1 MAASRCAINILTE
14 ESKSSRRARVQKE
27 LKHDPLRCG
36 MVIDPTRA
44 EESNDLNGA
53 TCCVPSCERPYK
65 IVICLY
71 LCVFDISYFRVRV
84 SLHI

>member
-14 ESKSSRRARVQKE
+14 ELKSSRRARVQKE
-27 LKHDPLRCG
+27 LKYDPLRCG

-44 EESNDLNGA
+44 EESNDLNVIA
-53 TCCVPSCERPYK
+53 TCCVPSCERPSK

-71 LCVFDISYFRVRV
+71 VCVFDI
-84 SLHI
+84 